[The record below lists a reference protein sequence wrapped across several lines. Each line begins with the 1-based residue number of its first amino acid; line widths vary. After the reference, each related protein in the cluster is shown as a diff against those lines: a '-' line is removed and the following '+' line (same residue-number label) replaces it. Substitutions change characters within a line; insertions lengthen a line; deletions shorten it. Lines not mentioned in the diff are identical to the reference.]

1 MTGQK
6 RNLTDAEEKAAHAH
20 RDAKLDKA
28 VEDTF
33 PASDPP
39 STTPP
44 AGTRKA
50 EQIEAAE
57 REKARKGKPGA

>member
-1 MTGQK
+1 MAEHKGKQ
-6 RNLTDAEEKAAHAH
+6 TDAEAEAAH
-20 RDAKLDKA
+20 RDTQQDKA

-50 EQIEAAE
+50 EQIEVAE
-57 REKARKGKPGA
+57 REKKRKPKA